1 MNSTLKTILKIV
13 GVVLAIAAVAAAVY
27 AAVTLLKKKKKSDF
41 PVDDEP
47 VEELPDE
54 FADFAD
60 LDEDDVA

>member
-27 AAVTLLKKKKKSDF
+27 GAVTLLKKKKKSDF